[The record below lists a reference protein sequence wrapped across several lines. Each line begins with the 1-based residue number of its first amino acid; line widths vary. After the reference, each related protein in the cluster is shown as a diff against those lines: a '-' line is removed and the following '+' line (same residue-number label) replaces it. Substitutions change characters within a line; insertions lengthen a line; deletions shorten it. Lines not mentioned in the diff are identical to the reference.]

1 MTPFSIYA
9 HKYFI
14 ISGNYNLQNQRK
26 RWMDGWMDGD
36 IHTKQPC
43 VRIVEGLFGLL
54 QNLVR

>member
-1 MTPFSIYA
+1 MLIN
-9 HKYFI
+9 
-14 ISGNYNLQNQRK
+14 ISSYQGITIFRT
-26 RWMDGWMDGD
+26 RGRDGWMDGD